1 MALLDKGITQGKY
14 WGGAQIPYWLYL
26 LIVCFP
32 LTGIL
37 GLDHLLLRSPWTF
50 ILKALSFVLLL
61 CVAIPIPFW
70 YFYDI
75 AQAVGEREHV
85 EKFGIGIPYYG
96 PIGIGAEMFI
106 NKDSSNLAPPSVAKP
121 WVFMLYALLSIGFFA
136 LPLNKLAIGDYYGC
150 LLQLGMYT
158 MLAFFTL
165 GISVIL
171 AIAWGG
177 YDAYRVLFDTRGLF
191 ENGAYRIFPAGLFG
205 MSQYFNKGALG
216 PNQVEPPKP
225 SPISATL
232 GAIDTVGAKVVESA
246 TDAFVKAPTDLV
258 KGTVGAAEESAEAL
272 SKAVKTSAALGTD
285 AVQLTAGTV
294 IKTAE
299 AMGPLLKLANDLPAI
314 MEKQGAKGAQKGGA
328 ILSGPSVSSTVLLFS
343 VALIA
348 LGGFVLY
355 SLRKTVDS
363 IRYDEADDSP
373 PNPGAIRGASKANR
387 T

>member
-1 MALLDKGITQGKY
+1 MALDKGISQGKY

-37 GLDHLLLRSPWTF
+37 GLDHLLLRSPLTF
-50 ILKALSFVLLL
+50 IFKALSFILLL
-61 CVAIPIPFW
+61 SVAIPIPFW

-75 AQAVGEREHV
+75 AQAVGERENI

-106 NKDSSNLAPPSVAKP
+106 NKDSSNVAPPSVAKP
-121 WVFMLYALLSIGFFA
+121 WIFMVYALLSIGFFA
-136 LPLNKLAIGDYYGC
+136 FPLNKLVIGDYYGC
-150 LLQLGMYT
+150 LLQLAMYT
-158 MLAFFTL
+158 ILAFFTL
-165 GISVIL
+165 GISIIL
-171 AIAWGG
+171 AVAWGA
-177 YDAYRVLFDTRGLF
+177 YDAYRVVFDTRGLF
-191 ENGAYRIFPAGLFG
+191 ENGAYRMFPAGLFG

-216 PNQVEPPKP
+216 PSQAEPPKP

-232 GAIDTVGAKVVESA
+232 GAMDTVGAAVVGSA
-246 TDAFVKAPTDLV
+246 TEALVKAPTDFV
-258 KGTVGAAEESAEAL
+258 KGTIGAAEESAEAIGT
-272 SKAVKTSAALGTD
+272 AVKTSAD
-285 AVQLTAGTV
+285 AATSVVGVTAGTA
-294 IKTAE
+294 IKAAE
-299 AMGPLLKLANDLPAI
+299 AMGPLIALANKLPAI
-314 MEKQGAKGAQKGGA
+314 VEAQGAQKGGA
-328 ILSGPSVSSTVLLFS
+328 ILSSGPSVSSTVLLFS

-363 IRYDEADDSP
+363 IRYDEADDPP
-373 PNPGAIRGASKANR
+373 PNPGAVRGTSKANR